1 MSEENEEETGKTT
14 LEVAGIKFTGGKMF
28 AVITALTTLVGGL
41 YGAFEVYKDYM
52 DMKEQIQSY
61 VAPDLS
67 GFQEQL
73 SVMEEKLKATEDS
86 VLEARDYT
94 RDIKT
99 DLKTDIDRL
108 ESVVDQNETRTKKS
122 EDSVREM
129 IDLANQ
135 RFDTKRE
142 SLSTETDRK
151 ITDLEGRL
159 NTKIQTALDNPLAN

>member
-1 MSEENEEETGKTT
+1 MSEENEEDSGKTS
-14 LEVAGIKFTGGKMF
+14 LEFAGIKFTGGKMF
-28 AVITALTTLVGGL
+28 AVITALTTLVGTL

-73 SVMEEKLKATEDS
+73 SVMEESIKGMQDS

-99 DLKTDIDRL
+99 DLKADIDRV
-108 ESVVDQNETRTKKS
+108 EAIADSTEARVKKS
-122 EDSVREM
+122 EDAVRDM
-129 IDLANQ
+129 IDMANQ

-142 SLSTETDRK
+142 SLATDTDRK
-151 ITDLEGRL
+151 IQDLELRL

>member
-1 MSEENEEETGKTT
+1 MSEEQEDNKTT
-14 LEVAGIKFTGGKMF
+14 LEIAGIKFTGGKMF

-86 VLEARDYT
+86 VIEARDYT

-108 ESVVDQNETRTKKS
+108 ESVVDQNEQRTKKS
-122 EDSVREM
+122 EDAVRDM

-142 SLSTETDRK
+142 SLATETDRK
-151 ITDLEGRL
+151 IQDLEGRL

>member
-1 MSEENEEETGKTT
+1 MSEENEDSGSKTT
-14 LEVAGIKFTGGKMF
+14 LEIAGIKFTGGKML
-28 AVITALTTLVGGL
+28 AVITVLTTAVGGL

-73 SVMEEKLKATEDS
+73 SVMEEKLKSTEDA
-86 VLEARDYT
+86 VIEARDYT
-94 RDIKT
+94 RDIKN
-99 DLKTDIDRL
+99 DLKTDIDRV
-108 ESVVDQNETRTKKS
+108 EGIADSTEARVKKS

-135 RFDTKRE
+135 RFDNKRE
-142 SLSTETDRK
+142 SLATDTDRK
-151 ITDLEGRL
+151 IQDLETRL